1 MVFWA
6 ACLAAASA
14 AAGCPNCR
22 GGEMGA
28 MSPTTT
34 RAPACAACAIG
45 RRCAATGPFPG
56 GLGGTGL
63 AAATGRFTG
72 ALPAAAALGL
82 GATGRTAL
90 AWPWPGC
97 SLRGTALAGDG
108 EGRAA
113 ALGAACFLASA
124 FFAALLLVVAF
135 RTMSLA
141 HSDLEF
147 STARRSSSSPDLP
160 CPIRPD
166 FFFPPAVSGLG
177 VILFDAPVGRLPP
190 GRTMAQ
196 APRFTGRPPFLHLGR
211 IPDGGLS
218 TPPGPHAVFVWLG
231 CPNCACTLGAGAGRT
246 VRRGK
251 PRSHAGLSSDFV
263 HAATNRSPP

>member
-6 ACLAAASA
+6 AGLAAASA
-14 AAGCPNCR
+14 AAGWPNCR
-22 GGEMGA
+22 GGDTGA
-28 MSPTTT
+28 ISPTM
-34 RAPACAACAIG
+34 RAPVCAACAIG
-45 RRCAATGPFPG
+45 FVCTACA
-56 GLGGTGL
+56 
-63 AAATGRFTG
+63 TG
-72 ALPAAAALGL
+72 ALPWGFGGTVLAAGSGRLTGGLLATAALGL

-147 STARRSSSSPDLP
+147 STALAGTSSPNPAGPIRRYFWTFAFGPPLRPDRSSQ
-160 CPIRPD
+160 CPR
-166 FFFPPAVSGLG
+166 SK
-177 VILFDAPVGRLPP
+177 P
-190 GRTMAQ
+190 GRTKA
-196 APRFTGRPPFLHLGR
+196 
-211 IPDGGLS
+211 
-218 TPPGPHAVFVWLG
+218 
-231 CPNCACTLGAGAGRT
+231 
-246 VRRGK
+246 
-251 PRSHAGLSSDFV
+251 
-263 HAATNRSPP
+263 

>member
-6 ACLAAASA
+6 AGLAAASA

-22 GGEMGA
+22 GGETGA
-28 MSPTTT
+28 NSPTT

-45 RRCAATGPFPG
+45 LICAAGVAAGLLPATGAFPG
-56 GLGGTGL
+56 ALGGIGL
-63 AAATGRFTG
+63 AAGTGRFTG
-72 ALPAAAALGL
+72 GLLAVAALGL
-82 GATGRTAL
+82 TATGRTAL

-147 STARRSSSSPDLP
+147 STALHSSSSPNLP
-160 CPIRPD
+160 ARFGRSIRT
-166 FFFPPAVSGLG
+166 SSSQ
-177 VILFDAPVGRLPP
+177 
-190 GRTMAQ
+190 T
-196 APRFTGRPPFLHLGR
+196 
-211 IPDGGLS
+211 
-218 TPPGPHAVFVWLG
+218 
-231 CPNCACTLGAGAGRT
+231 RT
-246 VRRGK
+246 VR
-251 PRSHAGLSSDFV
+251 S
-263 HAATNRSPP
+263 